1 MNKNLQTSKD
11 KQLKKK
17 YGTQKLCRAFQR
29 IAKSK
34 VEIRYH
40 QADTFHKKQADGT
53 TKPCK

>member
-1 MNKNLQTSKD
+1 MNKNLQTSKETTE
-11 KQLKKK
+11 KK